1 MAELDQVHS
10 EIADGNNMI
19 FQSAPKGYPSTTNG
33 SERFDSA
40 QYNDNQALVVPFDG
54 EVQNKL
60 QGNKIKD
67 EESFEVITNEHFG
80 ANRQAL
86 RA

>member
-1 MAELDQVHS
+1 MAEPDQVHS
-10 EIADGNNMI
+10 KTADGNNMM